1 MVRIYQLYGIETAMQ
16 LLRPNAR
23 WEISNNVITKWEDYR
38 EKPTWEEI
46 QETMDKIK
54 AFEDSIPTVWSPAQ
68 IKEYTGSSNGALC
81 KN

>member
-1 MVRIYQLYGIETAMQ
+1 MVKIYQLYGIETAMQ

-38 EKPTWEEI
+38 EQPTREEI
-46 QETMDKIK
+46 QATMEKIK
-54 AFEDSIPTVWSPAQ
+54 EFEDSIPTVWTPSQ

-81 KN
+81 

>member
-1 MVRIYQLYGIETAMQ
+1 M
-16 LLRPNAR
+16 
-23 WEISNNVITKWEDYR
+23 ITKWEDYR

-54 AFEDSIPTVWSPAQ
+54 EFEDSIPTVWSPAQ
-68 IKEYTGSSNGALC
+68 IKEYTGGSNGALC